1 MGSDRLTDVTPW
13 HLVFICYYA
22 SSTGPIDT
30 RPDLSYEITLEV
42 LFEILAIEAERQNSR
57 EKMLLW
63 TNFRQNSIV
72 SRYPLASYDEKF
84 LPYGQFF
91 A

>member
-1 MGSDRLTDVTPW
+1 M
-13 HLVFICYYA
+13 FFCYYA
-22 SSTGPIDT
+22 SSTRPIDT
-30 RPDLSYEITLEV
+30 RSDLSYEITLEV

-72 SRYPLASYDEKF
+72 SRYALISYDKKF
-84 LPYGQFF
+84 CHIDTFLRRFLRIASF
-91 A
+91 D